1 MLGFRLRPASHR
13 RPVSKFKIALCQ
25 LSVIADKE
33 RNIAHARRAIEE
45 AASKGAQ
52 LVLLPVTAASKGK
65 GKTSIAATMTTS
77 RRVDRVDIRPTKKK
91 EKTQL
96 AIAANDMEKSI
107 HIDSSGQDQ
116 HGPIATG
123 IESEQVDNGHVV
135 VAAKSKGKSYHI
147 EPITHGPTVTES
159 ETIQLD
165 KAQAAVAGKNK
176 QVHNIGVQTRRS
188 KILLE
193 ASGMNEIWNSP
204 YSNNCFPVYAENIEA
219 GGDAEPSFSMLSEVA
234 RNLE

>member
-1 MLGFRLRPASHR
+1 
-13 RPVSKFKIALCQ
+13 
-25 LSVIADKE
+25 
-33 RNIAHARRAIEE
+33 
-45 AASKGAQ
+45 
-52 LVLLPVTAASKGK
+52 
-65 GKTSIAATMTTS
+65 MTTS

-96 AIAANDMEKSI
+96 PIAANDMEKSI
-107 HIDSSGQDQ
+107 HIDSIGQDQ

-123 IESEQVDNGHVV
+123 IESEQVDNVESGPTKRKKMSQGHVV

-147 EPITHGPTVTES
+147 EPITHGPTATES

-193 ASGMNEIWNSP
+193 ASGMNVLDANPVHVKALYRRGMAYMLGGRACYCCEGDYGPQEYDCNKARSPKTISGITIFDTKEKKTYDSVPDLEIFVDP
-204 YSNNCFPVYAENIEA
+204 I
-219 GGDAEPSFSMLSEVA
+219 
-234 RNLE
+234 